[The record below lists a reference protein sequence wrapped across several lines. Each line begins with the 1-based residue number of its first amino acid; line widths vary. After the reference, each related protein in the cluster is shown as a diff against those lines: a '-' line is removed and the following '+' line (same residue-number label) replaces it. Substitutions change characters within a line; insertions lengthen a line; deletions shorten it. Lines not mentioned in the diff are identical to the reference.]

1 MLIHFDQARRSDSP
15 LIERVWS
22 SHSEHAGTFMS
33 VSCCNLEIVV
43 SRVAGHATLTI
54 RGPETRPSEV
64 PCPADGEWVA
74 VRFRPG
80 TFMPQFPVGRLL
92 DNLGVT
98 LPQASRRTFVLDNRK
113 WELPTFDNA
122 ETFVKRLVSKD
133 LLRSDREITA
143 ALRDGPAAFST
154 RTRQRRFLGVVGMP
168 FSTLRQI
175 ERARFAVALLREQVP
190 IADVVWRCGYYDH
203 AHLTRSLQRWI
214 GVPPSRVTD
223 PNLQLSFLY
232 KTQDPHAA

>member
-1 MLIHFDQARRSDSP
+1 MLIHFDQARPSDSP
-15 LIERVWS
+15 LIERVWTA
-22 SHSEHAGTFMS
+22 HSEHGGNFLS

-43 SRVAGHATLTI
+43 SRVAGRAMLTI
-54 RGPETRPSEV
+54 RGPETRPSEI

-74 VRFRPG
+74 MRFRPG
-80 TFMPQFPVGRLL
+80 TFMPQFPIARLI

-98 LPQASRRTFVLDNRK
+98 LPQASRRAFVLDGRK

-122 ETFVKRLVSKD
+122 ETFVQRLVSKG
-133 LLRSDREITA
+133 LLRADPEIAA
-143 ALRDGPAAFST
+143 ALGDGPAAFST

-168 FSTLRQI
+168 FTTMRQI
-175 ERARFAVALLREQVP
+175 ERARFAVTLLREQVP

-223 PNLQLSFLY
+223 ANLQLSFLY
-232 KTQDPHAA
+232 KTHDPGAV